1 VSARS
6 ATPGVRPLGSDPTS
20 VQSVALLRLLSLS
33 LSPPTPETA
42 VELEALA
49 GALAAH
55 PGAPPELEE
64 LRAAAESTPVEE
76 LVAAHERLFDGDVA
90 VPPYEGSYELD
101 PFRQTRQMADVAGF
115 YRAFGAEVGG
125 PASERADHAGTEL
138 EFLAFL
144 GLRRIEAADAGRDDE
159 ATRCSEIEAS
169 FLTEHA
175 GRWLPVFF
183 AGLADRAPDSFH
195 HALGR
200 IGGRVVAAEL
210 EARGL
215 EVDFVPADRRPLTA
229 VEVDEMECGAADLT
243 DPLGLIEPH
252 AAKRRRP
259 RG

>member
-1 VSARS
+1 MTA
-6 ATPGVRPLGSDPTS
+6 AAQTAQGVE
-20 VQSVALLRLLSLS
+20 SVALLRLLSLA
-33 LSPPTPETA
+33 LAPPTPETTEE
-42 VELEALA
+42 V
-49 GALAAH
+49 GALAAALAGQ
-55 PGAPPELEE
+55 PGSPGELEQ
-64 LRAAAESTPVEE
+64 LRAAVESTPLDD

-115 YRAFGAEVGG
+115 YRAFGADVGG
-125 PASERADHAGTEL
+125 PAIERADHAGAEL

-144 GLRRIEAADAGRDDE
+144 GLRRIEAAEAGRDDE
-159 ATRCSEIEAS
+159 ATHCSEIEVA

-183 AGLADRAPDSFH
+183 AGLADRAPDAFH

-200 IGGRVVAAEL
+200 IGARVVAAEL
-210 EARGL
+210 DARGL
-215 EVDFVPADRRPLTA
+215 DIDQVPADRRPLTA
-229 VEVDEMECGAADLT
+229 VEVDEMECGAADLA